1 MASGKHVHKLE
12 GFPRRLQIRQMLLD
26 GYTMK
31 PEEFKVSEH
40 YGVYQTISAWFEKM
54 EKKYETSSGEEKEVV
69 DNMYS
74 EACSLCGQG
83 ARRVRAK
90 LDLESMKGINGSAD
104 APHWSFQI
112 PPMVFEARA
121 FGEEGAAA
129 VFKELERSTFLK
141 RVSFRNPPANVL
153 SHVNRPDKPS
163 KDRES
168 DTYHIRVAALK
179 LRDGAQEIVDE
190 MATMVVN
197 SGTQLTAMRKLH
209 AASVDRQKWS
219 QTTQLKEHCWPEE
232 ENGGST
238 GFAVGAGKYEGLGAV
253 KQQDDLDLFTAGD
266 GRIVAGESP
275 SMLLD
280 PASEISGMSAC
291 GIEAMRAMDGSD
303 IIETPS
309 GVRMK
314 LLVVNGQP
322 LSGLL
327 GSNFLRCWDEP
338 WWSLDGLNRGAC
350 DGVMAVAG
358 DSVYAVFQGS
368 RNDSLSEDRAERMA
382 DLMRHTAARD
392 LLYHWATRAGFQPER
407 EKPGLLL
414 PQRPDEHHL
423 GRRRPAD
430 LFVASYLGSPTAFDL
445 AFTAPQRQEAL
456 GTASRQALATGTAYA
471 GTKMAHLQTAELC
484 RSQRIHFTPLVA
496 ETTGAWEPHSAAF
509 LKRVARAVAAREGSD
524 AAQLEGQ
531 LLQELSVTARA
542 YRARAVLHRRAE
554 AAFA

>member
-74 EACSLCGQG
+74 EACSLCGQE

-219 QTTQLKEHCWPEE
+219 QTTQLKEHCWPEVRHE
-232 ENGGST
+232 DHLNTRASSSRSDTAEIRPCGGRDLVSR
-238 GFAVGAGKYEGLGAV
+238 VSRRPH
-253 KQQDDLDLFTAGD
+253 QQSVRHYDQD
-266 GRIVAGESP
+266 GGTLNSSLQYHDEYGNIHDTLRKK
-275 SMLLD
+275 M
-280 PASEISGMSAC
+280 
-291 GIEAMRAMDGSD
+291 
-303 IIETPS
+303 
-309 GVRMK
+309 GVR
-314 LLVVNGQP
+314 Q
-322 LSGLL
+322 
-327 GSNFLRCWDEP
+327 
-338 WWSLDGLNRGAC
+338 
-350 DGVMAVAG
+350 
-358 DSVYAVFQGS
+358 
-368 RNDSLSEDRAERMA
+368 DSLSEPEN
-382 DLMRHTAARD
+382 
-392 LLYHWATRAGFQPER
+392 TR
-407 EKPGLLL
+407 
-414 PQRPDEHHL
+414 
-423 GRRRPAD
+423 
-430 LFVASYLGSPTAFDL
+430 GS
-445 AFTAPQRQEAL
+445 
-456 GTASRQALATGTAYA
+456 
-471 GTKMAHLQTAELC
+471 EL
-484 RSQRIHFTPLVA
+484 
-496 ETTGAWEPHSAAF
+496 
-509 LKRVARAVAAREGSD
+509 
-524 AAQLEGQ
+524 
-531 LLQELSVTARA
+531 
-542 YRARAVLHRRAE
+542 
-554 AAFA
+554 

>member
-1 MASGKHVHKLE
+1 
-12 GFPRRLQIRQMLLD
+12 
-26 GYTMK
+26 
-31 PEEFKVSEH
+31 
-40 YGVYQTISAWFEKM
+40 
-54 EKKYETSSGEEKEVV
+54 
-69 DNMYS
+69 
-74 EACSLCGQG
+74 
-83 ARRVRAK
+83 
-90 LDLESMKGINGSAD
+90 
-104 APHWSFQI
+104 
-112 PPMVFEARA
+112 
-121 FGEEGAAA
+121 
-129 VFKELERSTFLK
+129 
-141 RVSFRNPPANVL
+141 
-153 SHVNRPDKPS
+153 
-163 KDRES
+163 
-168 DTYHIRVAALK
+168 
-179 LRDGAQEIVDE
+179 
-190 MATMVVN
+190 
-197 SGTQLTAMRKLH
+197 
-209 AASVDRQKWS
+209 
-219 QTTQLKEHCWPEE
+219 
-232 ENGGST
+232 
-238 GFAVGAGKYEGLGAV
+238 
-253 KQQDDLDLFTAGD
+253 
-266 GRIVAGESP
+266 
-275 SMLLD
+275 
-280 PASEISGMSAC
+280 
-291 GIEAMRAMDGSD
+291 
-303 IIETPS
+303 
-309 GVRMK
+309 
-314 LLVVNGQP
+314 
-322 LSGLL
+322 
-327 GSNFLRCWDEP
+327 
-338 WWSLDGLNRGAC
+338 
-350 DGVMAVAG
+350 MAVAG

-368 RNDSLSEDRAERMA
+368 RNDSLSEDRAERMT